1 MLPDFW
7 GSDVDYSVRM
17 GHEFSED
24 RREDWCEDHRQ
35 QASTC
40 GPCHAAGRLDHNPLL
55 DAVRRH
61 TDQMSVAKLR
71 HLADSDE
78 ETGAGL
84 AARFGGA

>member
-7 GSDVDYSVRM
+7 GSDVDYSVYM
-17 GHEFSED
+17 GHEFAPD
-24 RREDWCEDHRQ
+24 LPREHFCSHGYRAD
-35 QASTC
+35 SC
-40 GPCHAAGRLDHNPLL
+40 GRCNGPIADTDTSLL
-55 DAVRRH
+55 AAVRRH

-78 ETGAGL
+78 DTGAGL